1 MIELLVL
8 RPVES
13 LFYCLPIMIIKPVR
27 KNRSRRRLTVEKLEC
42 RSLMAGMPGF
52 HNISMPMDVDND
64 LRISPLDALV
74 VINRI
79 NSSVG
84 IDGEDAADKPVTF
97 CDVDAD
103 GTVSPLDVLAVVNE
117 LNANFAMPIPAGE
130 PPEAIPD
137 PFISGPIITENDVT
151 CLLKR
156 ASMATSSNDAIIAI
170 VDRSGR
176 ILGVRTESD
185 VDAMYTGREADL
197 VFAIDGAVAKART
210 AAFFS
215 NEEAPLTSRTIRFI
229 SQSTITQREVESN
242 PDIADPESPLRGPGF
257 VAPIG
262 TGAHFPPVVANT
274 PPVDLFAIEHQSR
287 DSSVHPG
294 LDGIKG
300 TPDDENMSWRFDA
313 NPAFIAEDA
322 KSFLKTFPESYGVQA
337 GLLLNANKVST
348 AQGRGIATLP
358 GGMPLYK
365 KRDDGTLALVGGIGV
380 FFPGPNGFATYEQN
394 FVHASLRGA
403 AGPQTNSERLN
414 APKVLES
421 EFIAYFAAG
430 GTVVGPGATPV
441 TEFEGSA
448 PSCGFG
454 MPSGRI
460 DLVGI
465 TLEIFGPHPTREN
478 AVTGARRLLQV
489 GRANQGGHGLN
500 TGTDQPINIGGM
512 KAQSGQSVP
521 EGWLIKPH
529 GSTVDPQFTAAEVE
543 RIINNGIQEANL
555 TRAAIRLDLKNGFR
569 PGARTKMVLAVSDS
583 AGEVLGLYRMHDA
596 TLFSIDVA
604 VAKSRNTAYYA
615 GNSLVAAD
623 RIDQDNNGSFD
634 IPIGTALTNRT
645 FRFLALPR
653 FPSGSPQGTP
663 AGDFSILTMPGINSL
678 SGENTGAAL
687 PASVYASTTATVL
700 SFDSFNASRNF
711 RDPRNI
717 KRQNGIVFFPGSSA
731 LYDDVSGTKVLVG
744 GLGVSGD
751 GVDQDDVVTVG
762 AQQGFA
768 APDALRSD
776 QFLVAGVRLPYQNF
790 NRNPRG

>member
-1 MIELLVL
+1 
-8 RPVES
+8 
-13 LFYCLPIMIIKPVR
+13 
-27 KNRSRRRLTVEKLEC
+27 
-42 RSLMAGMPGF
+42 MAGMPGF
-52 HNISMPMDVDND
+52 HNISMPLDVDND
-64 LRISPLDALV
+64 LQISPLDALI
-74 VINRI
+74 VINQI
-79 NSSVG
+79 NSG
-84 IDGEDAADKPVTF
+84 IGIEGEEAPYKTVAF

-117 LNANFAMPIPAGE
+117 LNTNFATLIPAGE
-130 PPEAIPD
+130 PPEAIPE
-137 PFISGPIITENDVT
+137 PFISGPIITENEVT

-185 VDAMYTGREADL
+185 VDAMYAGREADL
-197 VFAIDGAVAKART
+197 VFAIDGAFAKART

-262 TGAHFPPVVANT
+262 TGSHFPPVVANT

-287 DSSVHPG
+287 DSAVHSG

-300 TPDDENMSWRFDA
+300 TLDDANLAWRFDA
-313 NPAFIAEDA
+313 NPAFIPADA

-337 GLLLNANKVST
+337 GLLLNANKVSS

-478 AVTGARRLLQV
+478 AVTGTQRLLQV

-500 TGTDQPINIGGM
+500 TGTDQPINVGGS

-521 EGWLIKPH
+521 EGWLITPH

-615 GNSLVAAD
+615 GDSLVDAD

-634 IPIGTALTNRT
+634 IPTGTALTNRT

-653 FPSGSPQGTP
+653 FPSGSPEGTP
-663 AGDFSILTMPGINSL
+663 AGDFSILTMPGINPL
-678 SGENTGAAL
+678 TGENTHAAL

-731 LYDDVSGTKVLVG
+731 LYDDVLGNKVLVG

-768 APDALRSD
+768 APDTLRSD

>member
-1 MIELLVL
+1 MVI
-8 RPVES
+8 RS
-13 LFYCLPIMIIKPVR
+13 GK
-27 KNRSRRRLTVEKLEC
+27 KSQSRRRLSLEKLEG
-42 RSLMAGMPGF
+42 RSLMAGLPGF
-52 HNISMPMDVDND
+52 HNTSMPLDVDND
-64 LRISPLDALV
+64 LQISPLDALV
-74 VINRI
+74 VINQI
-79 NSSVG
+79 NGGSNRGVE
-84 IDGEDAADKPVTF
+84 GEGSGEASVTF

-103 GTVSPLDVLAVVNE
+103 GVVTPLDALAVINE
-117 LNANFAMPIPAGE
+117 LNINNPVVPPPPAPE
-130 PPEAIPD
+130 PEAAPD
-137 PFISGPIITENDVT
+137 PFVNDEVISEADVET
-151 CLLKR
+151 LLQR
-156 ASMATSSNDAIIAI
+156 ASMATASNDAIIAI

-185 VDAMYTGREADL
+185 VVSMYAGRDADL

-242 PDIADPESPLRGPGF
+242 PNIPDLNSTLRGPGF

-287 DSSVHPG
+287 DSANYAG
-294 LDGIKG
+294 FDGIKG
-300 TPDDENMSWRFDA
+300 TADDASNLAWRFDA
-313 NPAFIAEDA
+313 NPAFIPADA
-322 KSFLKTFPESYGVQA
+322 KTFLKTFPESYGFQS
-337 GLLLNANKVST
+337 GRLPN

-365 KRDDGTLALVGGIGV
+365 ARPDGKTLALVGGIGV
-380 FFPGPNGFATYEQN
+380 FFPGPNGFASYEQN
-394 FVHASLRGA
+394 FVPASQRGA
-403 AGPQTNSERLN
+403 AGPQSNSDRLN
-414 APKVLES
+414 APKVLEA

-430 GTVVGPGATPV
+430 GTVAGPIIAKV
-441 TEFEGSA
+441 DEFEGAA
-448 PSCGFG
+448 PSRGRYG
-454 MPSGRI
+454 APGGRI

-465 TLEIFGPHPTREN
+465 TLEIFGPTPTREN
-478 AVTGARRLLQV
+478 AVRGTERLFQV
-489 GRANQGGHGLN
+489 GRANQGGHGSN
-500 TGTDQPINIGGM
+500 SGINQPLTKDPMGNPIGSVT
-512 KAQSGQSVP
+512 KLSGFSVP

-529 GSTVDPQFTAAEVE
+529 GSTVDPQFTAEEVE
-543 RIINNGIQEANL
+543 RIINNGIAEADL
-555 TRAAIRLDLKNGFR
+555 TRAAIRLDVANGFR

-583 AGEVLGLYRMHDA
+583 SGEVLGLYRMHDA
-596 TLFSIDVA
+596 TIFSVDVA

-615 GNSLVAAD
+615 GDALVDVD
-623 RIDQDNNGSFD
+623 RIDQDNNGAAD
-634 IPIGTALTNRT
+634 VPNGTALTNRT

-653 FPSGSPQGTP
+653 YPSGSPEGTP
-663 AGDFSILTMPGINSL
+663 AGDFSILNMPGINPL
-678 SGENTGAAL
+678 TGENTGAAL
-687 PASVYASTTATVL
+687 PASVYASTSATVL

-731 LYDDVSGTKVLVG
+731 LYDNGSGTKKLVG

-762 AQQGFA
+762 AQQGFE

-776 QFLVAGVRLPYQNF
+776 QYLVAGVRLPYQNF

>member
-1 MIELLVL
+1 
-8 RPVES
+8 
-13 LFYCLPIMIIKPVR
+13 
-27 KNRSRRRLTVEKLEC
+27 
-42 RSLMAGMPGF
+42 MAGIPGF
-52 HNISMPMDVDND
+52 HNTSMPLDVDND
-64 LRISPLDALV
+64 LRITPLDALV
-74 VINRI
+74 VINRL
-79 NSSVG
+79 NNGNRSE
-84 IDGEDAADKPVTF
+84 GEGSTSEPILF

-103 GTVSPLDVLAVVNE
+103 GLVSPLDVLAVINQ
-117 LNANFAMPIPAGE
+117 LNINMATNPAAPVLPDPE
-130 PPEAIPD
+130 PA
-137 PFISGPIITENDVT
+137 PFISGPIISENEVT
-151 CLLKR
+151 CLLQR
-156 ASMATSSNDAIIAI
+156 ASMATASNDAIIAI

-176 ILGVRTESD
+176 ILGVRTESE
-185 VDAMYTGREADL
+185 VVSTYAGRDNDL

-242 PDIADPESPLRGPGF
+242 PNILDLSSTTRGPGF

-287 DSSVHPG
+287 DSANYAG
-294 LDGIKG
+294 FDGIKG
-300 TPDDENMSWRFDA
+300 TTDDTSNLAWRFDA
-313 NPAFIAEDA
+313 NPTFIPEEA
-322 KSFLKTFPESYGVQA
+322 KSFLKTFPESYGFQS
-337 GLLLNANKVST
+337 GKLEN

-365 KRDDGTLALVGGIGV
+365 RRIDGSLALVGGVGV
-380 FFPGPNGFATYEQN
+380 FFPGPNGYASYEQN
-394 FVHASLRGA
+394 FVPASARGA
-403 AGPQTNSERLN
+403 AGPQSNSERLN

-421 EFIAYFAAG
+421 EFIAYFTAG

-441 TEFEGSA
+441 TEFEGAA
-448 PSCGFG
+448 PQCGFA

-465 TLEIFGPHPTREN
+465 TLEIFGPTPTREN
-478 AVTGARRLLQV
+478 PVIGAQRLLQV
-489 GRANQGGHGLN
+489 GRSHRGGHG
-500 TGTDQPINIGGM
+500 TDSGVDQPIVSGGV
-512 KAQSGQSVP
+512 KAQSGYSVP
-521 EGWLIKPH
+521 EGWLIRPH
-529 GSTVDPQFTAAEVE
+529 GSSVDPQFTAEEVE
-543 RIINNGIQEANL
+543 RIINNGIAEANL
-555 TRAAIRLDLKNGFR
+555 TRAAIRLDVNNGFR

-596 TLFSIDVA
+596 TIFSVDVA

-615 GNSLVAAD
+615 SNAIVDAD
-623 RIDQDNNGSFD
+623 RIDQDNNGSAD

-653 FPSGSPQGTP
+653 YPSGSPEGTP
-663 AGDFSILTMPGINSL
+663 PGDFSILSMPGIHPL
-678 SGENTGAAL
+678 TGENTGPAL

-731 LYDDVSGTKVLVG
+731 LYDSESGTKRLVG
-744 GLGVSGD
+744 GLGISGD
-751 GVDQDDVVTVG
+751 GVDQDDVVTVA
-762 AQQGFA
+762 AQRGFES
-768 APDALRSD
+768 PDALRAD
-776 QFLVAGVRLPYQNF
+776 QFFVGGVRLPYQNF

>member
-1 MIELLVL
+1 
-8 RPVES
+8 
-13 LFYCLPIMIIKPVR
+13 
-27 KNRSRRRLTVEKLEC
+27 
-42 RSLMAGMPGF
+42 MAGIPGY
-52 HNISMPMDVDND
+52 HNTSMPLDVDND
-64 LRISPLDALV
+64 LQITPLDALV

-79 NSSVG
+79 NSVSG
-84 IDGEDAADKPVTF
+84 SEGEDPAKKSIVF

-103 GTVSPLDVLAVVNE
+103 GLVSPLDALAVINQ
-117 LNANFAMPIPAGE
+117 LNANMATTIPVVPLLE
-130 PPEAIPD
+130 PEPT

-151 CLLKR
+151 CLLQR
-156 ASMATSSNDAIIAI
+156 ASMATASNDAIIAV

-185 VDAMYTGREADL
+185 VVSMYVGRDADL

-242 PDIADPESPLRGPGF
+242 PDILDPNSTIRGPGF

-287 DSSVHPG
+287 DSALHAG

-300 TPDDENMSWRFDA
+300 SEVDNNGIKTVEEKLAWRFDA
-313 NPAFIAEDA
+313 NPAYIPDNA
-322 KSFLKTFPESYGVQA
+322 KSFLKTFPESYGFQS
-337 GLLLNANKVST
+337 GRLIHS
-348 AQGRGIATLP
+348 QGRGIATLP

-365 KRDDGTLALVGGIGV
+365 KQIVDIIVDNKVVGTKEKLVLVGGVGV
-380 FFPGPNGFATYEQN
+380 FFPGPNGYATFEQS
-394 FVHASLRGA
+394 FVPTSSRGV
-403 AGPQTNSERLN
+403 AGPQSNSERLN

-448 PSCGFG
+448 PQCGFA

-465 TLEIFGPHPTREN
+465 TLEIFGPTPTREN
-478 AVTGARRLLQV
+478 PVTGAQRLLQV
-489 GRANQGGHGLN
+489 GRANRGGHG
-500 TGTDQPINIGGM
+500 TDSGIDQPILADGM
-512 KAQSGQSVP
+512 KAQTGYSVP
-521 EGWLIKPH
+521 EGWLIEPH
-529 GSTVDPQFTAAEVE
+529 DSSVKKSPISVDPQITATEV
-543 RIINNGIQEANL
+543 RKIIENGIKEADL
-555 TRAAIRLDLKNGFR
+555 TRAAIRLDVNNGFR

-596 TLFSIDVA
+596 TIFSVDVA
-604 VAKSRNTAYYA
+604 VAKSRNTSYYA
-615 GNSLVAAD
+615 SNGIVDAD
-623 RIDQDNNGSFD
+623 RIDQDNNGMPD
-634 IPIGTALTNRT
+634 IPLGTALTNRT

-653 FPSGSPQGTP
+653 YPSGSAEGTP
-663 AGDFSILTMPGINSL
+663 PGDFSILSMPGINPL
-678 SGENTGAAL
+678 TGENTGAAM
-687 PASVYASTTATVL
+687 PASIYASPSATVL

-731 LYDDVSGTKVLVG
+731 LYDSKSATKQLIG
-744 GLGVSGD
+744 GLGISGD
-751 GVDQDDVVTVG
+751 GVDQDDVVTVS
-762 AQQGFA
+762 AQQGFE
-768 APDALRSD
+768 APDALRAD
-776 QFLVAGVRLPYQNF
+776 QYMVAGVRLPYQNF

>member
-1 MIELLVL
+1 M
-8 RPVES
+8 
-13 LFYCLPIMIIKPVR
+13 
-27 KNRSRRRLTVEKLEC
+27 NRSCRRLTLEKLEF
-42 RSLMAGMPGF
+42 RSLMTGIPGF
-52 HNISMPMDVDND
+52 HNTSLPLDVDND
-64 LRISPLDALV
+64 FEVTPLDALV
-74 VINRI
+74 VINQI
-79 NSSVG
+79 NRSKNLVAEEFMTEEAVDQA
-84 IDGEDAADKPVTF
+84 ITF

-103 GTVSPLDVLAVVNE
+103 GSVSDKDILAVVE
-117 LNANFAMPIPAGE
+117 QLNADASLPLDGNESTESGE
-130 PPEAIPD
+130 SQSNGVLSVSAIPE
-137 PFISGPIITENDVT
+137 PVISGAEVNT
-151 CLLKR
+151 LLQR
-156 ASMATSSNDAIIAI
+156 AAMATSSNDAIIAV

-185 VDAMYTGREADL
+185 VDATFAGRTVDR

-215 NEEAPLTSRTIRFI
+215 NNAAPLTSRTIRFI
-229 SQSTITQREVESN
+229 SQSTITQREVVSN
-242 PDIADPESPLRGPGF
+242 PDITDLNSPLRGPGF

-287 DSSVHPG
+287 DSSVHAGFDG
-294 LDGIKG
+294 LKG
-300 TPDDENMSWRFDA
+300 NADDKTLAWRFDA
-313 NPAFIAEDA
+313 NPAFIPDA
-322 KSFLKTFPESYGVQA
+322 AKMFLQTFPESYGVQS
-337 GLLLNANKVST
+337 GLLPN

-365 KRDDGTLALVGGIGV
+365 SGVLVGGIGV
-380 FFPGPNGFATYEQN
+380 FFPGPNGYASYEQN
-394 FVHASLRGA
+394 FVHTSLRGA
-403 AGPQTNSERLN
+403 AGPQSNSDRLN

-441 TEFEGSA
+441 TQFEGLA
-448 PSCGFG
+448 PSRGSFG
-454 MPSGRI
+454 MPIGRI

-478 AVTGARRLLQV
+478 AVTGTQRLLQV
-489 GRANQGGHGLN
+489 GRANQGGRGSN
-500 TGTDQPINIGGM
+500 SGTNQRINP
-512 KAQSGQSVP
+512 ANATSQSGQSVP
-521 EGWLIKPH
+521 EGWLVMSH
-529 GSTVDPQFTAAEVE
+529 ASSVDPQFTAPEVE
-543 RIINNGIQEANL
+543 QIINNGRKEADL
-555 TRAAIRLDLKNGFR
+555 TRAAIRLDSSFR
-569 PGARTKMVLAVSDS
+569 PGARAKMVLSVADS
-583 AGEVLGLYRMHDA
+583 AGEVLGLYRMPDA
-596 TLFSIDVA
+596 TIFSVDVA

-634 IPIGTALTNRT
+634 IPAGTALTNRT

-653 FPSGSPQGTP
+653 FPSGAPEGTP
-663 AGDFSILTMPGINSL
+663 PGDFSSLTMPGINPL
-678 SGENTGAAL
+678 TGENSNPNVAL
-687 PASVYASTTATVL
+687 PASVYASNTATVL

-717 KRQNGIVFFPGSSA
+717 RKQNGIVFFPGSSA
-731 LYDDVSGTKVLVG
+731 LYDDVSGAKKLVG

-762 AQQGFA
+762 AQQGFQ
-768 APDALRSD
+768 APDALRAD
-776 QFLVAGVRLPYQNF
+776 QFIVAGVRLPYQNF

>member
-1 MIELLVL
+1 
-8 RPVES
+8 
-13 LFYCLPIMIIKPVR
+13 MIIRPDG
-27 KNRSRRRLTVEKLEC
+27 KNRFRRRLTLEKLEG
-42 RSLMAGMPGF
+42 RSLLAGMLGF

-64 LRISPLDALV
+64 LQISPLDALV

-79 NSSVG
+79 NSNVG
-84 IDGEDAADKPVTF
+84 IDGEDAADKQVTF

-117 LNANFAMPIPAGE
+117 LNANFATPIPTGE

-176 ILGVRTESD
+176 ILGVRTESN
-185 VDAMYTGREADL
+185 VDAMYTGRKSDL

-229 SQSTITQREVESN
+229 SQSTLTQREVESN

-287 DSSVHPG
+287 DSAVHPG

-300 TPDDENMSWRFDA
+300 TPDDTNLAWRFDA
-313 NPAFIAEDA
+313 NAAFIPADA
-322 KSFLKTFPESYGVQA
+322 KSFIKTFPESYGFQS
-337 GLLLNANKVST
+337 GRLPN

-365 KRDDGTLALVGGIGV
+365 KRDDGSLALVGGVGV
-380 FFPGPNGFATYEQN
+380 FFPGPNGFASYEQN

-403 AGPQTNSERLN
+403 AGSQTNSERLN

-448 PSCGFG
+448 PACEFG

-478 AVTGARRLLQV
+478 AVTGTQRLLQV
-489 GRANQGGHGLN
+489 GRANQGGHG
-500 TGTDQPINIGGM
+500 TSSGTDQPINIGGLT
-512 KAQSGQSVP
+512 AQSGQSVP
-521 EGWLIKPH
+521 EGWLINPH

-555 TRAAIRLDLKNGFR
+555 TRAAIRLDVKNGFR

-596 TLFSIDVA
+596 TIFSIDVA

-653 FPSGSPQGTP
+653 FPSGSPEGTP
-663 AGDFSILTMPGINSL
+663 VGDFSILTMPGINPL

>member
-1 MIELLVL
+1 
-8 RPVES
+8 
-13 LFYCLPIMIIKPVR
+13 
-27 KNRSRRRLTVEKLEC
+27 
-42 RSLMAGMPGF
+42 MAGMPGF
-52 HNISMPMDVDND
+52 HNTSMPLDVDND
-64 LRISPLDALV
+64 LQISPLDALV
-74 VINRI
+74 VINQI
-79 NSSVG
+79 NNGSGVE
-84 IDGEDAADKPVTF
+84 GEAATDKPVTF

-103 GTVSPLDVLAVVNE
+103 GFVSPLDVLAVVNE
-117 LNANFAMPIPAGE
+117 LNVNFAQPIPVVATPE
-130 PPEAIPD
+130 PEPV
-137 PFISGPIITENDVT
+137 PFISGPVITEDDVT
-151 CLLKR
+151 CLLQR
-156 ASMATSSNDAIIAI
+156 ASMATASNDAIIAI

-176 ILGVRTESD
+176 ILGVRTESG
-185 VDAMYTGREADL
+185 VDAMYAGRDADL

-242 PDIADPESPLRGPGF
+242 PDILDPNSTLRGPGF

-287 DSSVHPG
+287 DSVAHPG

-300 TPDDENMSWRFDA
+300 TTDDIEMSWRFDA
-313 NPAFIAEDA
+313 NPAFIPEVA
-322 KSFLKTFPESYGVQA
+322 KSFLKTFPESYGFQSGRLV
-337 GLLLNANKVST
+337 NS
-348 AQGRGIATLP
+348 QGRGIATLP

-365 KRDDGTLALVGGIGV
+365 KQVIDVVVDNKVVGKEEKLVLVGGVGV
-380 FFPGPNGFATYEQN
+380 FFPGPNGFASYEQN
-394 FVHASLRGA
+394 FVPATERGA
-403 AGPQTNSERLN
+403 AGPQSNSDRLN

-441 TEFEGSA
+441 TEFEGLA
-448 PSCGFG
+448 PICGFG
-454 MPSGRI
+454 MPIGRI

-465 TLEIFGPHPTREN
+465 TLEIFGPTPTREN
-478 AVTGARRLLQV
+478 AVKGTQRLLQV
-489 GRANQGGHGLN
+489 GRANQGGRGLN
-500 TGTDQPINIGGM
+500 TGTDQPIHVGGM
-512 KAQSGQSVP
+512 KAQSGFSVP
-521 EGWLIKPH
+521 EGWLISPH
-529 GSTVDPQFTAAEVE
+529 GSTVDAQFTAAEVE
-543 RIINNGIQEANL
+543 RIINNGIKEAEL

-583 AGEVLGLYRMHDA
+583 EGVVLGLYRMHDA
-596 TLFSIDVA
+596 TIFSIDVA

-615 GNSLVAAD
+615 SSALVDAD
-623 RIDQDNNGSFD
+623 RIDQDNINSFD
-634 IPIGTALTNRT
+634 LPIGTALTNRT

-653 FPSGSPQGTP
+653 YPSGSPEGTP
-663 AGDFSILTMPGINSL
+663 AGDFSILTMPGINPL
-678 SGENTGAAL
+678 TGENTGAAL
-687 PASVYASTTATVL
+687 PASVYASTAATVL

-711 RDPRNI
+711 RDSRNI
-717 KRQNGIVFFPGSSA
+717 QRQNGIVFFPGSSA
-731 LYDDVSGTKVLVG
+731 LYDDVLGKKALVG

-762 AQQGFA
+762 AQQGFE

-776 QFLVAGVRLPYQNF
+776 QFMVAGVRLPYQNF

>member
-1 MIELLVL
+1 
-8 RPVES
+8 
-13 LFYCLPIMIIKPVR
+13 MIIRPDR
-27 KNRSRRRLTVEKLEC
+27 KKRLRRRLTLEKLEG

-52 HNISMPMDVDND
+52 HNIGMPLDVDND
-64 LRISPLDALV
+64 LQISPLDALV
-74 VINRI
+74 VINQI
-79 NSSVG
+79 NSNIG
-84 IDGEDAADKPVTF
+84 IEGEYAADRPVTF

-103 GTVSPLDVLAVVNE
+103 GIVSPLDVLAVVNE
-117 LNANFAMPIPAGE
+117 LNANFAIPIPAGE

-185 VDAMYTGREADL
+185 LDAMYTGREADL

-242 PDIADPESPLRGPGF
+242 PDILDPESPLRGPGF

-287 DSSVHPG
+287 DSAVHSG

-300 TPDDENMSWRFDA
+300 TPDDAIMTWRFDA
-313 NPAFIAEDA
+313 NPAFIPADA
-322 KSFLKTFPESYGVQA
+322 KSFMKTFPESYGLQS
-337 GLLLNANKVST
+337 GRLPN

-365 KRDDGTLALVGGIGV
+365 KRDDGTLALVGGVGV
-380 FFPGPNGFATYEQN
+380 FFPGSNGFASYEQN
-394 FVHASLRGA
+394 FVPASLRGA
-403 AGPQTNSERLN
+403 SGPQSNSERLN
-414 APKVLES
+414 ASKVLES

-430 GTVVGPGATPV
+430 GTVVGPGTTPV

-448 PSCGFG
+448 PLCEFG
-454 MPSGRI
+454 MPIGRI

-478 AVTGARRLLQV
+478 AVTGTQRLLQV

-500 TGTDQPINIGGM
+500 TGTDQPINAGGS

-521 EGWLIKPH
+521 EGWLISPH
-529 GSTVDPQFTAAEVE
+529 DSIVDNTLTAAEVE
-543 RIINNGIQEANL
+543 RIINNGIKEADL

-583 AGEVLGLYRMHDA
+583 KGEVLGLYRMHDA
-596 TLFSIDVA
+596 TIFSIDVA

-615 GNSLVAAD
+615 GNSLVDAD

-634 IPIGTALTNRT
+634 IPTGTALTNRT

-653 FPSGSPQGTP
+653 FPSGSPEGTP
-663 AGDFSILTMPGINSL
+663 AGDFSILTMPGINPL
-678 SGENTGAAL
+678 TGENTHAAL

-731 LYDDVSGTKVLVG
+731 LYDDVLGNRVLVG

>member
-1 MIELLVL
+1 
-8 RPVES
+8 
-13 LFYCLPIMIIKPVR
+13 
-27 KNRSRRRLTVEKLEC
+27 
-42 RSLMAGMPGF
+42 MAGIPGF
-52 HNISMPMDVDND
+52 HNISMPLDVDND
-64 LRISPLDALV
+64 LQVTPLDALV
-74 VINRI
+74 VINQI
-79 NSSVG
+79 NS
-84 IDGEDAADKPVTF
+84 DYRAEGEGLADKPIMF

-103 GTVSPLDVLAVVNE
+103 GTVSPLDVLAVVNQ
-117 LNANFAMPIPAGE
+117 LNVNFAVPIPVS
-130 PPEAIPD
+130 EAPVEMPA
-137 PFISGPIITENDVT
+137 PFISGPVITENDVA

-176 ILGVRTESD
+176 ILGVRAESD
-185 VDAMYTGREADL
+185 VEAMYAGREADL

-242 PDIADPESPLRGPGF
+242 PDIADPASPLRGPGF

-262 TGAHFPPVVANT
+262 TGAHFPPDVANT

-294 LDGIKG
+294 FDGIKG
-300 TPDDENMSWRFDA
+300 TPDDVKDLNWRFDA
-313 NPAFIAEDA
+313 NPAFIPTDA
-322 KSFLKTFPESYGVQA
+322 KAFMRTFPESYGFQS
-337 GLLLNANKVST
+337 GRLSN

-380 FFPGPNGFATYEQN
+380 FFPGPNGYASYEQN
-394 FVHASLRGA
+394 FVPASLRGS
-403 AGPQTNSERLN
+403 AGPQPNSDRLN
-414 APKVLES
+414 ASKVLES

-448 PSCGFG
+448 PICEFG
-454 MPSGRI
+454 MPIGRI

-478 AVTGARRLLQV
+478 AVTGTQRLLQV
-489 GRANQGGHGLN
+489 GHANQGGRGIN
-500 TGTDQPINIGGM
+500 SGTDQPLTKDAMGNPIMGAN
-512 KAQSGQSVP
+512 KVTALSGYSVP
-521 EGWLIKPH
+521 EGWLIEPH
-529 GSTVDPQFTAAEVE
+529 DSTVDNTLTAAEVI
-543 RIINNGIQEANL
+543 RIIENGIKEADL

-583 AGEVLGLYRMHDA
+583 KGDVLGLYRMHDA
-596 TLFSIDVA
+596 TIFSVDVA
-604 VAKSRNTAYYA
+604 VAKSRNTSYYA
-615 GNSLVAAD
+615 SSSLIDAD
-623 RIDQDNNGSFD
+623 RIDFDNNNVSD
-634 IPIGTALTNRT
+634 VPAGTAFTNRT

-653 FPSGSPQGTP
+653 YPSGSPEGTP
-663 AGDFSILTMPGINSL
+663 PGDFSILTMPGINPL
-678 SGENTGAAL
+678 TGENTGVAMA
-687 PASVYASTTATVL
+687 ASVYASKTATVL

-731 LYDDVSGTKVLVG
+731 LYDDVLGTKVLVG

-762 AQQGFA
+762 AQQGFQ
-768 APDALRSD
+768 APDALRAD
-776 QFLVAGVRLPYQNF
+776 QFMVAGVRLPYQNF

>member
-1 MIELLVL
+1 MSI
-8 RPVES
+8 RS
-13 LFYCLPIMIIKPVR
+13 NR
-27 KNRSRRRLTVEKLEC
+27 KNRSQRRLSLESLEG
-42 RSLMAGMPGF
+42 RSLMAGIPGY
-52 HNISMPMDVDND
+52 HNISMPFDVDND
-64 LRISPLDALV
+64 LRITPLDALV

-79 NSSVG
+79 NSGQINNQTGS
-84 IDGEDAADKPVTF
+84 DGEDAASNPIVF

-103 GTVSPLDVLAVVNE
+103 GLVSPLDALAVINQLNVNM
-117 LNANFAMPIPAGE
+117 ATAVPAAPIPE
-130 PPEAIPD
+130 PAPT

-151 CLLKR
+151 CLLQR
-156 ASMATSSNDAIIAI
+156 ASMATASNDAIITI

-185 VDAMYTGREADL
+185 VVAMYAGRDADL

-242 PDIADPESPLRGPGF
+242 PDIMDPNSTLRGPGF

-287 DSSVHPG
+287 DSANYAG
-294 LDGIKG
+294 FDGIKG
-300 TPDDENMSWRFDA
+300 TSDDANDLAWRFDA
-313 NPAFIAEDA
+313 NPAYIPEDA
-322 KSFLKTFPESYGVQA
+322 KSFLKTFPESYGFQSGRLV
-337 GLLLNANKVST
+337 N

-365 KRDDGTLALVGGIGV
+365 KRSDGSLALVGGVGV
-380 FFPGPNGFATYEQN
+380 FFPGPNGYASYEQN
-394 FVHASLRGA
+394 FVPTSMRGA
-403 AGPQTNSERLN
+403 AGPQSNSERLN

-448 PSCGFG
+448 PQCGFA

-465 TLEIFGPHPTREN
+465 TLEIFGPTPTRQN
-478 AVTGARRLLQV
+478 PVTGAQRLLQV
-489 GRANQGGHGLN
+489 GRANGGGR
-500 TGTDQPINIGGM
+500 GADSGIDQPIVTGGA
-512 KAQSGQSVP
+512 KAQSGYSVP
-521 EGWLIKPH
+521 EGWLINPH
-529 GSTVDPQFTAAEVE
+529 ASTVDPQFTTEEVE
-543 RIINNGIQEANL
+543 RIINNGIAEANL
-555 TRAAIRLDLKNGFR
+555 TRAAIRLDVNNGFR

-596 TLFSIDVA
+596 TVFSVDVA
-604 VAKSRNTAYYA
+604 VAKSRNTSYYA
-615 GNSLVAAD
+615 SNSLVDAD
-623 RIDQDNNGSFD
+623 RVDQDNNSTAD
-634 IPIGTALTNRT
+634 IPVGTALTNRT

-653 FPSGSPQGTP
+653 YPSGSPEGTP
-663 AGDFSILTMPGINSL
+663 PGDFSILTMPGIHPL
-678 SGENTGAAL
+678 TGENTGAAL
-687 PASVYASTTATVL
+687 PASVYAATTATVL

-731 LYDDVSGTKVLVG
+731 LYDSISGSKKLVG
-744 GLGVSGD
+744 GLGISGD
-751 GVDQDDVVTVG
+751 GVDQDDVVTVA
-762 AQQGFA
+762 AQQGFE
-768 APDALRSD
+768 APDALRAD
-776 QFLVAGVRLPYQNF
+776 QFMVAGVRLPYQNF